1 VNYLLD
7 TNVCIALLNNDR
19 GTVRTHFE
27 DAADAGST
35 VYVSTIVAFEL
46 WYGASKSE
54 RQSRNKLRIDSFFLA
69 GVRILPFDERDAQEA
84 GALRNELRAIGK
96 PIGPYD
102 LLIAAQARARKL
114 VLVTH
119 NVREFGRVAG
129 LALSD
134 WEV

>member
-1 VNYLLD
+1 MNYLLD